1 MADMRRFPFKFNAA
15 SIIILIIAIAGTLA
29 WIILTPPGLW
39 GKADAIG
46 YAVCHRIAE
55 RSYDIGGRELPL
67 CARCTGMYLGAFAGL
82 IYLGRKGRRG
92 KFPPGR
98 IWVVLGVF
106 ALVFALDS
114 LNSFAMLLPGSP
126 SVYLT
131 TNLIRLFAGTGMG
144 IIIPVV
150 LWPVFNQT
158 VWLDFEDRPILESWK
173 ELGLIMLFA
182 LILDLSILS
191 GVPFLVLPAAL
202 ISAGTVLVILTLVYT
217 VVWTMVQRKENQYR
231 IWSEIWVLLLLG
243 FITALGQIALMD
255 ILRYNMTGT
264 WSGFIPQ

>member
-1 MADMRRFPFKFNAA
+1 MSRIPFKFNPA
-15 SIIILIIAIAGTLA
+15 SIIVLVLA
-29 WIILTPPGLW
+29 LVLLVTWCVLTPPGLL

-82 IYLGRKGRRG
+82 VYLGRKGKRG

-98 IWVVLGVF
+98 IWAVLGVF
-106 ALVFALDS
+106 ALIFLFDS

-126 SVYLT
+126 SIYVT
-131 TNLIRLFAGTGMG
+131 TNLMRLLAGTGMG

-150 LWPVFNQT
+150 LWPVFHQT
-158 VWLDFEDRPILESWK
+158 VWEDFEPEPILNSWK
-173 ELGLIMLFA
+173 ELGIMLVFG
-182 LILDLSILS
+182 LILDLFVLS
-191 GVPFLVLPAAL
+191 GIPFLMIPAGVIA
-202 ISAGTVLVILTLVYT
+202 AGTVLGILTLVYT
-217 VVWTMVQRKENQYR
+217 VVWTMLQRKENNYR

-255 ILRYNMTGT
+255 IIRYNMTGT
-264 WSGFIPQ
+264 WSGFIPT

>member
-1 MADMRRFPFKFNAA
+1 MKRPPFRFTAA
-15 SIIILIIAIAGTLA
+15 SIIILVIAIALVVTWL
-29 WIILTPPGLW
+29 ILTPPGLM

-82 IYLGRKGRRG
+82 VYLGRKGRRG

-98 IWVVLGVF
+98 IWAVLGVF
-106 ALVFALDS
+106 ALVFTLDS

-126 SVYLT
+126 SVYIT
-131 TNLIRLFAGTGMG
+131 TNLMRIFAGTGMG

-158 VWLDFEDRPILESWK
+158 VWEDFETESDPGKLEGTGDDPALRPGSRSLRLERCS
-173 ELGLIMLFA
+173 LPGNPCRADQRGDGSGNPDPGVHRGL
-182 LILDLSILS
+182 DD
-191 GVPFLVLPAAL
+191 AA
-202 ISAGTVLVILTLVYT
+202 T
-217 VVWTMVQRKENQYR
+217 K
-231 IWSEIWVLLLLG
+231 
-243 FITALGQIALMD
+243 
-255 ILRYNMTGT
+255 
-264 WSGFIPQ
+264 

>member
-1 MADMRRFPFKFNAA
+1 MKHPAFKLNVA
-15 SIIILIIAIAGTLA
+15 SLIVLIIAITGTLA
-29 WIILTPPGLW
+29 WLVLTPPGLM

-55 RSYDIGGRELPL
+55 RSFDIGGRELPL

-82 IYLGRKGRRG
+82 VYLGRKGKRG
-92 KFPPGR
+92 KFPPGK
-98 IWVVLGVF
+98 IWAVLGVF
-106 ALVFALDS
+106 AFIFALDS

-131 TNLIRLFAGTGMG
+131 TNLIRIFAGTGMG

-150 LWPVFNQT
+150 LWPVFHQT
-158 VWLDFEDRPILESWK
+158 VWEDFEPRPILAGWK
-173 ELGLIMLFA
+173 ELGIVLVFA
-182 LILDLSILS
+182 LGLDLFILS
-191 GVPFLVLPAAL
+191 GVPFLVLPAAF
-202 ISAGTVLVILTLVYT
+202 ISAGTVLAILTLVYT
-217 VVWTMVQRKENQYR
+217 VVWTMLQRNENKYR